1 MFTFIAGPRKAD
13 TFGMRFVIRQV
24 GRALVLL
31 VLGLP
36 AAAAA
41 QPRVGEV
48 HAWPG
53 SALAAPVARPAD
65 AEASSTRPMAL
76 PGPVGAGAGWGSIAT
91 ASPPAAP
98 DSAST
103 RSVDW
108 LWVTRVSLVSP
119 DAVDRTVE
127 RAKQMGVRG
136 LLVQVIGR
144 GDAWY
149 RSDRLPRPEALGDQP
164 ADFDPLGRMI
174 EQAHAA
180 GLEVHAWINC
190 CLVWSADHP
199 PADPSHVARAHP
211 DWFAAVAP
219 GRSLLHMSPRGW
231 RRLHVEGAWL
241 SPADERVRD
250 WVAGNAAEVARR
262 YPVDGIHLDYIRTPG
277 IDAGYDGATR
287 LAFAQET
294 GVDRARLAG
303 RPAAERAA
311 LADSFASFED
321 AQVTALVRAVRESLE
336 TIRPGLPLSAAVRPD
351 PTEAARFYGQPWADW
366 LADGLLDRAFPMC
379 YSPETQT
386 VLDQLEDI
394 ARRVGRDRVVPGIA
408 VYNAAPVRVASH
420 VKGARALGFPELAL
434 YSYDALFGAPRYW
447 QRLAPLI
454 DRDTP

>member
-1 MFTFIAGPRKAD
+1 
-13 TFGMRFVIRQV
+13 V
-24 GRALVLL
+24 
-31 VLGLP
+31 
-36 AAAAA
+36 AAAARA
-41 QPRVGEV
+41 GAGEAPARPESILV
-48 HAWPG
+48 
-53 SALAAPVARPAD
+53 APVARPAG
-65 AEASSTRPMAL
+65 AETKATRPVAL
-76 PGPVGAGAGWGSIAT
+76 PGPVGAGSGWGSIASADS
-91 ASPPAAP
+91 ASMRSIASASTPAPP

-108 LWVTRVSLVSP
+108 LWVTRVSLESP
-119 DAVDRTVE
+119 EAVDQTVA

-149 RSDRLPRPEALGDQP
+149 RSDRLPRAEALGDQP
-164 ADFDPLGRMI
+164 ADFDPLGRII
-174 EQAHAA
+174 EKAHAA

-211 DWFAAVAP
+211 DWFAAVAS
-219 GRSLLHMSPRGW
+219 GRSLLHMTPRGW
-231 RRLHVEGAWL
+231 RRLHIEGAWL

-250 WVAGNAAEVARR
+250 WVAGNVAEVARR
-262 YPVDGIHLDYIRTPG
+262 YPVDGIHLDYLRTPG

-294 GVDRARLAG
+294 GVDRAHLGA
-303 RPAAERAA
+303 RPPAERAA

-321 AQVTALVRAVRESLE
+321 AQVTALVRAVRETLAVVK
-336 TIRPGLPLSAAVRPD
+336 PGLPLSAAVRPD
-351 PTEAARFYGQPWADW
+351 LSEAARSYGQPWAQW
-366 LADGLLDRAFPMC
+366 LAEGLLDRAFPMC
-379 YSPETQT
+379 YSPVTQT

-394 ARRVGRDRVVPGIA
+394 ARQVGHDRVVPGIA
-408 VYNAAPVRVASH
+408 VYNAPPVRVASH

-434 YSYDALFGAPRYW
+434 YSYDTLFGAPRYW

-454 DRDTP
+454 DRTVSP